1 MSFFENTRKPAG
13 FGGRLMVAAMNA
25 GHRALAAW
33 GFRFIDVPEN
43 AAALDCGCGGG
54 ANIRALLKKCPRGR
68 VSGIDYSAVS
78 VEKSRR
84 VNRKAIETGRCE
96 ALQASVESLPFADGS
111 FDIATA
117 FETVYFWPELE
128 NSFRE
133 LRRVLHRGGVFM
145 ICNECGGDGR
155 GENWEKVVSG
165 MTVYSGEQL
174 RDMLERA
181 GFSGVRLHTNS
192 RGWLCVT
199 AKNE

>member
-1 MSFFENTRKPAG
+1 MR
-13 FGGRLMVAAMNA
+13 
-25 GHRALAAW
+25 
-33 GFRFIDVPEN
+33 
-43 AAALDCGCGGG
+43 
-54 ANIRALLKKCPRGR
+54 NIRTLLKKCPRGS

-84 VNRKAIETGRCE
+84 VNRKAIEAGRCT
-96 ALQASVESLPFADGS
+96 ALQASVESLPFEDGS
-111 FDIATA
+111 FDAVTA
-117 FETVYFWPELE
+117 FETVYFWPEPE

-133 LRRVLHRGGVFM
+133 VRRVLRRGGVFM
-145 ICNECGGDGR
+145 ICNECCGDGR

-165 MTVYSGEQL
+165 MTVYGGEAL
-174 RDMLERA
+174 RGMLERA